1 VIFREHFWLAFAG
14 ITVAVIGVNGAR
26 AIFWTI
32 PPRFLSGMAAAG
44 GLAVINSIGTSGGQ
58 VGPYVMG
65 WLRQNTGSFTI
76 GLLSLSVFLLAAA
89 ALAWWLA
96 LRVRRGPDVAADL

>member
-1 VIFREHFWLAFAG
+1 MAFAG

-44 GLAVINSIGTSGGQ
+44 GLAFINSIGTSGGQ

-65 WLRQNTGSFTI
+65 WLRDHRLVHHRPAVVVG
-76 GLLSLSVFLLAAA
+76 FLLAAA
-89 ALAWWLA
+89 GLAASLK
-96 LRVRRGPDVAADL
+96 LVKIPENDIGRNSREVILSVQ